1 VNRLSFLFLHVFKEK
16 KNFVAA
22 RSVGILPDE
31 MTHFA
36 QAARL
41 LLRKKISAGI
51 LEQSMGARNRIGN
64 FTRNRVVVSARK
76 ATQAESILGLLKS
89 LKILSQKRNIHI
101 FYSILFYSIIFFKVS
116 DIFKSTFER
125 KLSQMCFVIL

>member
-1 VNRLSFLFLHVFKEK
+1 MNRLSFLFLHVFKEK
-16 KNFVAA
+16 KKTVAA

-51 LEQSMGARNRIGN
+51 LEQLMGGEEPR
-64 FTRNRVVVSARK
+64 RK
-76 ATQAESILGLLKS
+76 
-89 LKILSQKRNIHI
+89 
-101 FYSILFYSIIFFKVS
+101 FY
-116 DIFKSTFER
+116 
-125 KLSQMCFVIL
+125 

>member
-76 ATQAESILGLLKS
+76 ATLAESIPGLRKSFLKM
-89 LKILSQKRNIHI
+89 SQKRNSHI
-101 FYSILFYSIIFFKVS
+101 FYSILFFRVS